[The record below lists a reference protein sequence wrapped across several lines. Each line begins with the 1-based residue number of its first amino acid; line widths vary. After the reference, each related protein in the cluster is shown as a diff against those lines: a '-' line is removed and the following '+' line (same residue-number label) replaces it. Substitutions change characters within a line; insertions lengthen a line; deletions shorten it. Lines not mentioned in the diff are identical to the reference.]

1 MKITTITYFW
11 LTNDL
16 QVLWYGGSTLH
27 VCSRPVNS
35 KAYTSFDA
43 VDCFTDAS
51 VKTLEDATDAVVDF
65 YNDLVG
71 TGEIEDYR

>member
-1 MKITTITYFW
+1 MDTYTTFE
-11 LTNDL
+11 LT
-16 QVLWYGGSTLH
+16 SHLH
-27 VCSRPVNS
+27 VRWRGGKTFNMYSTD
-35 KAYTSFDA
+35 AYNTEHGNA
-43 VDCFTDAS
+43 WYLVDCFTDAS